1 MTVPNLITS
10 LRIILVPIFTIY
22 LLNDNL
28 LSALIVFI
36 IAGLSD
42 AADGL
47 IARLFNQKTKLGAIL
62 DPIADKILLNAAF
75 VVLAFQDLV
84 PSWLTVIVIS
94 RDILI
99 MLAVLILFLS
109 KENFAMKP
117 AFISKTTTCL
127 QLATIFCILS
137 AGYFPILSQINP
149 TLFWTTALL
158 TVTSFLH
165 YLRQWFRIMGEES
178 GEVSKNR
185 S

>member
-10 LRIILVPIFTIY
+10 LRIILVPIFVIY
-22 LLNDNL
+22 LINDNL
-28 LSALIVFI
+28 MSALIVFI
-36 IAGLSD
+36 LAGVSD

-47 IARLFNQKTKLGAIL
+47 IARLLNQKSKLGAIL

-75 VVLAFQDLV
+75 VVLAVQSMV

-99 MLAVLILFLS
+99 MLAVLILFLN
-109 KENFAMKP
+109 KESFAMKP

-127 QLATIFCILS
+127 QLATVFCILS
-137 AGYFPILSQINP
+137 AGYFPFLHPIN
-149 TLFWTTALL
+149 TYLFWATALL

-165 YLRQWFRIMGEES
+165 YLRQWFGIMGEEP
-178 GEVSKNR
+178 VNCNPKL
-185 S
+185 